1 MGNRSKFQCSQ
12 FCFDR
17 ALSCLKLARLN
28 LPTQRSMF
36 IRMAANWK
44 DYAMRCGGRPDV
56 PILWCE
62 KKPKPTAD

>member
-1 MGNRSKFQCSQ
+1 
-12 FCFDR
+12 
-17 ALSCLKLARLN
+17 
-28 LPTQRSMF
+28 MF
-36 IRMAANWK
+36 IQMAADWK